1 MVKMGQSTRT
11 DPTVGHVEASA
22 LERLPAE
29 LRDQILQSMP
39 DLPTLC
45 AFVHAS
51 PVMYAQYVRNR
62 DNILRACLGRELDG
76 LYIHAYACN
85 ASRVT
90 TIGPARTN
98 EVVAP
103 FLEAYGGWVD
113 PRWSSAP
120 APVPVDALEPS
131 AVRWLATF
139 HLSVARPMTNMYS
152 RWALQNLARAVAGPD
167 GQQHEQAPQDANL
180 SRSEEIRIMRA
191 VYQYETFHH
200 LFGCHRGRVPGNY
213 QFHQINGLFFCI
225 FDPWEA
231 EAIGCID
238 EFVRHGY
245 GLLRVDQAPP
255 DPDDYDDKTP
265 CPEPDDE
272 VEGTCQPALGW
283 T

>member
-1 MVKMGQSTRT
+1 MVKMGQSTRPN
-11 DPTVGHVEASA
+11 PTVGHVEASA

-29 LRDQILQSMP
+29 LRDQILRSMP

-90 TIGPARTN
+90 TIGPARAN

-139 HLSVARPMTNMYS
+139 HLSVVRPMTNMYS
-152 RWALQNLARAVAGPD
+152 RWALQNLARAVACSSE
-167 GQQHEQAPQDANL
+167 QQHEQAPQDANL

-191 VYQYETFHH
+191 VYQCETFHH
-200 LFGCHRGRVPGNY
+200 LFGCHRGTVPGNY
-213 QFHQINGLFFCI
+213 DFHQINGLFFSI

-238 EFVRHGY
+238 GFVRHGY
-245 GLLRVDQAPP
+245 GLLRGDQAPP
-255 DPDDYDDKTP
+255 DPDPDADDYKPYD
-265 CPEPDDE
+265 PEPDYE
-272 VEGTCQPALGW
+272 VEGMYQPDLD
-283 T
+283 

>member
-1 MVKMGQSTRT
+1 MGKSTRP
-11 DPTVGHVEASA
+11 DPTAGDVEASA

-29 LRDQILQSMP
+29 LRYQILRSIP

-45 AFVHAS
+45 ALVHAS
-51 PVMYAQYVRNR
+51 PVMYAQYARNR
-62 DNILRACLGRELDG
+62 DNVLRACVESELDG
-76 LYIHAYACN
+76 LYVHAYACN
-85 ASRVT
+85 KSRAT

-98 EVVAP
+98 EVIVP
-103 FLEAYGGWVD
+103 FLDAYRDWLD
-113 PRWSSAP
+113 PRSSN
-120 APVPVDALEPS
+120 APVPVNALEPS
-131 AVRWLATF
+131 TARWLATF

-152 RWALQNLARAVAGPD
+152 RWALQNLARAVASSD
-167 GQQHEQAPQDANL
+167 GQQHEQTPQDANL

-191 VYQYETFHH
+191 VYQCETFHH

-213 QFHQINGLFFCI
+213 RFHEISGLFFTI

-245 GLLRVDQAPP
+245 GRLLVDQAQP
-255 DPDDYDDKTP
+255 DPDADKP
-265 CPEPDDE
+265 PNPEPDDE
-272 VEGTCQPALGW
+272 LEGACQPDLDG